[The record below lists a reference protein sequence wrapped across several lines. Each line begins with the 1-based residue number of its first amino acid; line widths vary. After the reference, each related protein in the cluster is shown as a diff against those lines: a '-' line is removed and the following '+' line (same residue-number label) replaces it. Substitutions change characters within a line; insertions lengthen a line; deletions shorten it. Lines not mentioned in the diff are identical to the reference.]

1 MFWHFLEIIR
11 TVVPCIILV
20 IQIMMLNGWT
30 L

>member
-20 IQIMMLNGWT
+20 IQLMMLNGWT

>member
-1 MFWHFLEIIR
+1 MFWHFLEVIR

>member
-11 TVVPCIILV
+11 TIVPCIILV

>member
-11 TVVPCIILV
+11 TIVPCAILV
-20 IQIMMLNGWT
+20 IQILMLNGWT